1 MSEGREA
8 ARPPVFLLHGWSG
21 SVRTSW
27 EPLAWPRAIR
37 EAGLDPR
44 PLDLLG
50 HGTAAAPHD
59 PDDYADIV
67 GHTGAAMAS
76 PSAVDVIS
84 FSMGAKITLALAAQN
99 PERFRR
105 IVISGV
111 GENVFR
117 PEAVGSVADS
127 LLEGLSEAV
136 PERVRDLAA
145 LAFASGNDLAAL
157 AACMRRRSTP
167 LTPDQVARIDVP
179 VLVVLGDED
188 RIGGDPHPLL
198 NALPDA
204 RHLRLPGIDHVGTTY
219 SAAFREAAIKFLLED
234 PKTDASN
241 LTFQKADHR

>member
-8 ARPPVFLLHGWSG
+8 APPVFLLHGWSG

-27 EPLAWPRAIR
+27 EPLRWPEALRQ
-37 EAGLDPR
+37 AGLEPR

-50 HGTAAAPHD
+50 HGTAPAPHD
-59 PDDYADIV
+59 PADYADII

-76 PSAVDVIS
+76 PGVVDVIS
-84 FSMGAKITLALAAQN
+84 FSMGAKIALNLAAED
-99 PERFRR
+99 PGRFRR

-117 PEAVGSVADS
+117 PEAVGTVADS
-127 LLEGLSEAV
+127 LLEGLTDAV

-167 LTPDQVARIDVP
+167 LTPDRVSRIDVP

-188 RIGGDPHPLL
+188 PIGGDPQPLL
-198 NALPDA
+198 EALPDA
-204 RHLRLPGIDHVGTTY
+204 QVLRLPGIDHVGTTY
-219 SAAFREAAIKFLLED
+219 SAVFREAAIQFLLD
-234 PKTDASN
+234 GPAADFSTITS
-241 LTFQKADHR
+241 QKAGHR